1 MAKAPLSTSGL
12 RAVWGPPCSSSSAT
26 FTFWTGCRVT
36 CDPRVLPALA
46 AMDAIMRR
54 YDYAPT
60 PPDVGMFVCRPITN
74 GTGYSLHAYKIA
86 VDVNWQANPYFPYP
100 APYAGH
106 CDMPIAMVN
115 EIVGLRT
122 RSGAP
127 VWGWGG
133 YYRSIRDYM
142 HYEIVCTPADLA
154 SGIVGTS
161 LAPAPLTDEQK
172 LYWLIWA
179 GEQAKDKPVLGKGMV
194 RHPHRRAVKQLQR
207 ALGIAQTGV
216 YGPGTRKAVKQF
228 QAFLRMPVTGIVD
241 ERTWQML
248 IYTVFTKGR

>member
-1 MAKAPLSTSGL
+1 MARAPLSTSGL
-12 RAVWGPPCSSSSAT
+12 RAAWAPPCSSNRAT
-26 FTFWTGCRVT
+26 FTFWSGCRVT

-54 YDYAPT
+54 YNYAPT
-60 PPDVGMFVCRPITN
+60 PPDTGMYVCRPITGGSN
-74 GTGYSLHAYKIA
+74 YSLHAYAIA

-133 YYRSIRDYM
+133 YYRSIKDYM
-142 HYEIVCTPADLA
+142 HYEIVCAPADLA

-172 LYWLIWA
+172 ALLFLS
-179 GEQAKDKPVLGKGMV
+179 AKAHAKGLPVLGKGMA
-194 RHPHRRAVKQLQR
+194 RHPHRNAVRKLQQL
-207 ALGIAQTGV
+207 LGMTRTGIYGSGTRSKVKKFQAYLGLPATGV
-216 YGPGTRKAVKQF
+216 VN
-228 QAFLRMPVTGIVD
+228 
-241 ERTWQML
+241 EETWAWL
-248 IYTVFTKGR
+248 IYSALAKGR